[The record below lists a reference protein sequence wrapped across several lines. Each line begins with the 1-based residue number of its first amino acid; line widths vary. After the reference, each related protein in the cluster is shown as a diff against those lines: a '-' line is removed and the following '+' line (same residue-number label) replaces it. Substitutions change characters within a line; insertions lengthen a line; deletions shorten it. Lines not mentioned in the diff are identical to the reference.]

1 MRAVEGPARAAHQ
14 LIDPGSL
21 SAAGAGTFVT
31 VPRSRRS
38 RLLAFCTAVV
48 ATLTLTAACTATVN
62 GQGSTAAGTSPKG
75 SASPSAGASASGAP
89 AQATARFGSCSGLYN
104 TSAVSLPADRAGK
117 LEFSCAQIQ
126 VPLDYAKPTGR
137 SIALELVKVHD
148 RDTTAP
154 KGSLL
159 VNPGGPGAS
168 GNLFTLEYSASVPLT
183 LLRHFD
189 LIGFDPR
196 GVGASTPINCLS
208 DAQKDTI
215 NASSPDFRTASG
227 LAEAKAT
234 AAMIATSCSSKY
246 GSSLPYFTTV
256 NTARDMDQIRQ
267 AVGDAQLNYLRFS
280 YGTELGSVYAH
291 LFPSTVGVMVL
302 DGAVDPLTSDIT
314 AFADQLQ
321 GFEDSFDQFASY
333 CRKHSPCSSLG
344 DPRSAVYAVQAK
356 AKANP
361 IPTSTAGDN
370 RKATF
375 ALVTTGV
382 LQALYSESEWPTLAT
397 ALIQAKKGDGAGL
410 LALADEY
417 NERYSGHYTNIAD
430 ANTTIGC
437 NDSKNGPT
445 DAVIEATGRQWV
457 TKYPIFG
464 LWSVPSLFTCQQW
477 QKSRTVPPQPTTSTR
492 TKVLVIGNLNDPATP
507 YQGAIDL
514 TRTMGSAELLSWN
527 GEGHTSFGQG
537 SSCVDNYVDAYLVA
551 GTLPPEHKTCPR

>member
-1 MRAVEGPARAAHQ
+1 M
-14 LIDPGSL
+14 IDPASAR
-21 SAAGAGTFVT
+21 AAGAGTFDSVFPS
-31 VPRSRRS
+31 PRR
-38 RLLAFCTAVV
+38 RLLASCTAL
-48 ATLTLTAACTATVN
+48 AAILTLTAACTSTVD
-62 GQGSTAAGTSPKG
+62 GQGSTSPSTGRSSASSGTSTSPAG
-75 SASPSAGASASGAP
+75 SAP
-89 AQATARFGSCSGLYN
+89 AQGRATFGSCAGTYN
-104 TSAVSLPADRAGK
+104 TSAVNLPSDRAGK
-117 LEFSCAQIQ
+117 LEFTCARIQ
-126 VPLDYAKPTGR
+126 VPLDYARPGGR
-137 SIALELVKVHD
+137 SISLELVKVHD
-148 RDTTAP
+148 RDTTSP

-168 GNLFTLEYSASVPLT
+168 GNLFALEYSATIPLS
-183 LLRHFD
+183 LLQHFD

-196 GVGASTPINCLS
+196 GVGASTPITCLS

-215 NASSPDFRTASG
+215 NASSPDFRTSAG
-227 LAEAKAT
+227 KAAAKAT

-246 GSSLPYFTTV
+246 GSSLPYYNTV

-267 AVGDAQLNYLRFS
+267 AAGDAQLNYLGFS

-356 AKANP
+356 AKASP
-361 IPTSTAGDN
+361 IPTTTAGDS

-417 NERYSGHYTNIAD
+417 NERYSGQYTNIAD

-445 DAVIEATGRQWV
+445 DAVIESTGRQWV
-457 TKYPIFG
+457 TRFPIFG
-464 LWSVPSLFTCQQW
+464 LWSVPSLYTCQQW
-477 QKSRTVPPQPTTSTR
+477 QKTRTEPPRPSTSTK
-492 TKVLVIGNLNDPATP
+492 TKVLVIGNLHDPATP
-507 YQGAIDL
+507 YQGAVDL
-514 TRTMGSAELLSWN
+514 TKTMGSAELLSWN

-537 SSCVDNYVDAYLVA
+537 SSCIDNYVDAYLVS
-551 GTLPPEHKTCPR
+551 GSLPPDHKTCPK